1 MLRYDAVLA
10 VSGHHEPMRER
21 KGAGRNDLGIAG
33 RFILA
38 AIVSALVWRHS
49 QSGATDRWPAR
60 VRPPLFGAS
69 VFLGSRLEQRIDVAW

>member
-49 QSGATDRWPAR
+49 LLEIVPFLVGATLGFWLIVRARKRSSDRR
-60 VRPPLFGAS
+60 
-69 VFLGSRLEQRIDVAW
+69 Q